1 MKRIIP
7 IIIALFCGGFI
18 LGQTTDSLASLEE
31 LQADIAKIN
40 TAFEATEKKQRNLN
54 YAVNELRKD
63 ALAAEELAKSQRE
76 KIIALEARLERETS
90 ATGATTDALK
100 TNLSAVETQAT
111 KDVTTVREGLNSTR
125 LLGLLG
131 VLGLILLSGLVFL
144 LLRRQLTGST
154 RLVEDNLRTTREE
167 LTAEGV
173 RLDEKLLGVLD
184 TQLKIQEADR
194 ANIAVQPSI
203 APASAPVNDAAP
215 DHGLALKVADEIIRI
230 RRNIERMDAKT
241 RGLKQLSASV
251 GRIEDNF
258 AGNGYEIV
266 PMVGKEYYEGL
277 KALATLIPSEDLPTG
292 QQTITRIIKP
302 QVNYKNVMIQAAQI
316 EVSVGE

>member
-1 MKRIIP
+1 MR
-7 IIIALFCGGFI
+7 
-18 LGQTTDSLASLEE
+18 TD
-31 LQADIAKIN
+31 IVKIN
-40 TAFEATEKKQRNLN
+40 TAFEVVEKKQRNLN

-63 ALAAEELAKSQRE
+63 ALAAEESAKSQRE
-76 KIIALEARLERETS
+76 KIDALEARLERETS
-90 ATGATTDALK
+90 AAGVATDALK
-100 TNLSAVETQAT
+100 TNLSAVENQTTQ
-111 KDVTTVREGLNSTR
+111 DVTTVREGLDTTR

-131 VLGLILLSGLVFL
+131 ALGLILLSGLVFL

-154 RLVEDNLRTTREE
+154 RSVEDKLRTTREE

-173 RLDEKLLGVLD
+173 RLDEKLLGVLE

-194 ANIAVQPSI
+194 EYSAAQLSS
-203 APASAPVNDAAP
+203 APAAVTVTEAAP

-230 RRNIERMDAKT
+230 RRNIDLMDAKT
-241 RGLKQLSASV
+241 RGLKQLTASV

-266 PMVGKEYYEGL
+266 AMVGKLYKEGL
-277 KALATLIPSEDLPTG
+277 KAVATFIPSEELETN
-292 QQTITRIIKP
+292 QQIITRIIKP
-302 QVNYKNVMIQAAQI
+302 QVNYVGVMIQAAQI

>member
-1 MKRIIP
+1 LR
-7 IIIALFCGGFI
+7 
-18 LGQTTDSLASLEE
+18 TD
-31 LQADIAKIN
+31 IVKIN
-40 TAFEATEKKQRNLN
+40 TAFEVVEKKQRNLN

-63 ALAAEELAKSQRE
+63 ALAAEESAKSQRE
-76 KIIALEARLERETS
+76 KIDALEARLERETS
-90 ATGATTDALK
+90 AAGVATDALK
-100 TNLSAVETQAT
+100 TNLSAVENQTTQ
-111 KDVTTVREGLNSTR
+111 DVTTVREGLDTTR

-131 VLGLILLSGLVFL
+131 ALGLILLSGLVFL

-154 RLVEDNLRTTREE
+154 RSVEDKLRTTREE

-173 RLDEKLLGVLD
+173 RLDEKLLGVLE

-194 ANIAVQPSI
+194 EYSAAQLSS
-203 APASAPVNDAAP
+203 APAAVTVTEAAP

-230 RRNIERMDAKT
+230 RRNIDLMDAKT
-241 RGLKQLSASV
+241 RGLKQLTASV

-266 PMVGKEYYEGL
+266 AMVGKLYKEGL
-277 KALATLIPSEDLPTG
+277 KAVATFIPSEELETN
-292 QQTITRIIKP
+292 QQIITRIIKP
-302 QVNYKNVMIQAAQI
+302 QVNYVGVMIQAAQI